1 MSLDKLTRE
10 LIAIQSV
17 TGNEVEI
24 LDFIEREL
32 SNSGFSGTILRNE
45 GGIIAYYPSSKS
57 SIALIGHVDTV
68 PIDESQ
74 VIDDDDS
81 KIYGR
86 GSVDMKSGVAV
97 MLKIMSNNFENV
109 AAIFYTS
116 EEGPMV
122 DNGLEILMPILQKDF
137 NLEFAI
143 ILEPTNG
150 EVQLGCLGSVNADLQ
165 INGKSAHSARPWM
178 GENPIFK
185 LPEVINYIQNNEV
198 EDNIID
204 GLLFKKIISATT
216 ITGGTAN
223 NVIPSHINI
232 NINYRFLPTSDEN
245 EAAEFIIES
254 FSKFGEVTIKNTSNG
269 ALPNLESQNIKNF
282 IASTGAKVTPK
293 QAWTDIA
300 RFYKEGIPAV
310 NYGPGDPLLAHSPDE
325 FVNTDQIVES
335 YESIVKYLES

>member
-17 TGNEVEI
+17 TGNEVKI

-57 SIALIGHVDTV
+57 SIALVGHVDTV

-74 VIDDDDS
+74 VIVDDDS

-269 ALPNLESQNIKNF
+269 ALPNLESQ
-282 IASTGAKVTPK
+282 
-293 QAWTDIA
+293 
-300 RFYKEGIPAV
+300 
-310 NYGPGDPLLAHSPDE
+310 
-325 FVNTDQIVES
+325 
-335 YESIVKYLES
+335 SI

>member
-17 TGNEVEI
+17 TGNEVKI

-57 SIALIGHVDTV
+57 SIALVGHVDTV

-74 VIDDDDS
+74 VIVDDDS

-185 LPEVINYIQNNEV
+185 LPEVINWARHEAPFSLQ
-198 EDNIID
+198 
-204 GLLFKKIISATT
+204 SA
-216 ITGGTAN
+216 
-223 NVIPSHINI
+223 
-232 NINYRFLPTSDEN
+232 
-245 EAAEFIIES
+245 
-254 FSKFGEVTIKNTSNG
+254 
-269 ALPNLESQNIKNF
+269 
-282 IASTGAKVTPK
+282 
-293 QAWTDIA
+293 
-300 RFYKEGIPAV
+300 
-310 NYGPGDPLLAHSPDE
+310 
-325 FVNTDQIVES
+325 
-335 YESIVKYLES
+335 

>member
-57 SIALIGHVDTV
+57 SIALVGHVDTV

-74 VIDDDDS
+74 VIVDDDS

-254 FSKFGEVTIKNTSNG
+254 FSKFGEVTIKKH
-269 ALPNLESQNIKNF
+269 IKW
-282 IASTGAKVTPK
+282 S
-293 QAWTDIA
+293 
-300 RFYKEGIPAV
+300 
-310 NYGPGDPLLAHSPDE
+310 S
-325 FVNTDQIVES
+325 S
-335 YESIVKYLES
+335 

>member
-1 MSLDKLTRE
+1 LSLDKLTRE

-17 TGNEVEI
+17 TGNEVKI

-57 SIALIGHVDTV
+57 SIALVGHVDTV

-74 VIDDDDS
+74 VIVDDDS

-269 ALPNLESQNIKNF
+269 ALPNLESQSIKNF

-300 RFYKEGIPAV
+300 RFYKGGYPCSE
-310 NYGPGDPLLAHSPDE
+310 LRSRRSSFSTLAR
-325 FVNTDQIVES
+325 
-335 YESIVKYLES
+335 

>member
-17 TGNEVEI
+17 TGNEVKI

-32 SNSGFSGTILRNE
+32 TNSGFSGTILRNE

-57 SIALIGHVDTV
+57 SIALVGHVDTV

-74 VIDDDDS
+74 VIVDDDS

-137 NLEFAI
+137 NI
-143 ILEPTNG
+143 R
-150 EVQLGCLGSVNADLQ
+150 
-165 INGKSAHSARPWM
+165 IN
-178 GENPIFK
+178 
-185 LPEVINYIQNNEV
+185 
-198 EDNIID
+198 NIYYC
-204 GLLFKKIISATT
+204 F
-216 ITGGTAN
+216 
-223 NVIPSHINI
+223 
-232 NINYRFLPTSDEN
+232 Y
-245 EAAEFIIES
+245 
-254 FSKFGEVTIKNTSNG
+254 TSN
-269 ALPNLESQNIKNF
+269 I
-282 IASTGAKVTPK
+282 
-293 QAWTDIA
+293 
-300 RFYKEGIPAV
+300 
-310 NYGPGDPLLAHSPDE
+310 
-325 FVNTDQIVES
+325 
-335 YESIVKYLES
+335 